1 MSRLLLVLMICS
13 ILASAHAASCAPWMI
28 LPAYDE
34 VAISSEMN
42 PIVCERCRLRPRA
55 IALGRHPSSSTAAH
69 TRSRVSCG
77 MLTLGTLLT
86 MKETVVCETPA
97 TRPTSYMEGGLCF
110 DDFRT
115 AAMATTYACTT
126 TARKD

>member
-1 MSRLLLVLMICS
+1 
-13 ILASAHAASCAPWMI
+13 MI
-28 LPAYDE
+28 LPACDE
-34 VAISSEMN
+34 VTISSEIR

-86 MKETVVCETPA
+86 TKETVVCETPA
-97 TRPTSYMEGGLCF
+97 TRATSYMEGSLRF
-110 DDFRT
+110 DDWRT
-115 AAMATTYACTT
+115 DGRAIHFSYTPGST
-126 TARKD
+126 D